1 VTADPVD
8 PDPVDPDPVAP
19 DPVAPNPVAPDPVDA
34 DLEAAELERTRGLI
48 DEARLAAFLDE
59 HDVPGRGEPIE
70 TTFITG
76 GASNELFEVR
86 RAGHRMALRR
96 PPRIVPEG
104 RNETMLREY
113 RLLAALADT
122 DVPHARALAVCDDAG
137 LMGGCF
143 YLMEFVDGWSPLG
156 GGGWPSPFDT
166 DLEARRGLAFELV
179 DGIAKLAKVDW
190 RTRGLEGFGRPD
202 GFHERQVDRWMS
214 HLAAVQFR
222 DIPGLETAATWLRAH
237 QPRHYEPGIM
247 HGDYQFAN
255 VMFRH
260 GAPARLAAIVDWEM
274 ATVGDPLLD
283 LGWVIQGWLDPDEER
298 STGSYVDYTGMP
310 SRAELLDY
318 YATESGRDVE
328 EIDYYV
334 ILARF
339 KLAVVLE
346 GGYARVV
353 KGTADNPKMEAFG
366 DVVLNLAQRAA
377 DLATTTSLR

>member
-1 VTADPVD
+1 MAGR
-8 PDPVDPDPVAP
+8 
-19 DPVAPNPVAPDPVDA
+19 
-34 DLEAAELERTRGLI
+34 EAAAAEPRPGATTAEEDAERTKGLI
-48 DEARLAAFLDE
+48 DEALLARWMDE
-59 HDVPGRGEPIE
+59 RDLPGSGERIE
-70 TTFITG
+70 TSFITG
-76 GASNELFEVR
+76 GASNELFDVR
-86 RAGHRMALRR
+86 RGAHRMALRR

-122 DVPHARALAVCDDAG
+122 DVPHARAVAVCDDPE

-143 YLMEFVDGWSPLG
+143 YLMEYVDGWSPMG
-156 GGGWPSPFDT
+156 GGGWPAPFDL
-166 DLEARRGLAFELV
+166 DLEARRGLGFQLV
-179 DGIAKLAKVDW
+179 DGIAKLARVDW
-190 RTRGLEGFGRPD
+190 KARGLEGFGRPD

-222 DIPGLETAATWLRAH
+222 AIPGLDTAATWLRAH
-237 QPRHYEPGIM
+237 QPRNYVPGIM

-255 VMFRH
+255 VMFRT

-283 LGWVIQGWLDPDEER
+283 LGWVIQGWLDEDEER

-318 YATESGRDVE
+318 YSTESGRDTD

-346 GGYARVV
+346 AGYARVV
-353 KGTADNPKMEAFG
+353 AGTADNPKMEAFG

-377 DLATTTSLR
+377 DLASSTSLH